1 MIINQIIKQTQNYI
15 LKTSL
20 SSESG
25 NKCYT
30 IVNKEYEVKEIETYL
45 LPQAIKHIDDLQ
57 SALDSFSD
65 PTFFKA

>member
-15 LKTSL
+15 LKTNL
-20 SSESG
+20 STESG
-25 NKCYT
+25 NKCY
-30 IVNKEYEVKEIETYL
+30 IILNKEYEVIEIETYL
-45 LPQAIKHIDDLQ
+45 LPQALKHIDDLQ